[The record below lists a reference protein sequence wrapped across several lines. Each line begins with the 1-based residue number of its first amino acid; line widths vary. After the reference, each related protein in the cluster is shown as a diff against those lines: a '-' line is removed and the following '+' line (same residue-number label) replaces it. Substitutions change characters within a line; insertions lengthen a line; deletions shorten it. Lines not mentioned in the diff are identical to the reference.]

1 MRAALSL
8 AAPAL
13 AVIGVSPW
21 CPAPRLHDADR
32 NPRRTTPLPPVAA
45 ARYRGSPVVTPTT
58 APGQSARRKRR
69 LARHGKTV

>member
-1 MRAALSL
+1 MRALLGLGLAASL
-8 AAPAL
+8 AL
-13 AVIGVSPW
+13 GGFRSPD
-21 CPAPRLHDADR
+21 LHDAEH

-45 ARYRGSPVVTPTT
+45 RYRGSPVTPPTP